1 MNYEQ
6 ALEYLYTQ
14 LPMFS
19 RIGVAA
25 YKKDINNTI
34 ELCAALNNPQHKFK
48 SIHIAGTNG
57 KGSTSHMIAAIMQ
70 QQGFKTGLYT
80 SPHIK
85 DFGERI
91 RINGEMINRQF
102 VINFT
107 EKTKNI
113 CSKIQPSFFELTVAM
128 AFDYFAEQQV
138 DIAIIETG
146 LGGRLDS
153 TNIISPILSIITN
166 IGFDHTNLLGNT
178 LEEIAFEKAG
188 IIKKNIPV
196 VIGQTNKET
205 LPIFKEKAMEK
216 NAPIFFAENLYEIE
230 KIGNDN
236 NALYCNSINKLTNQT
251 EFQALDLQGDYQLKN
266 LATVLTAVN
275 ILRTLEFDI
284 REQNKINALSS
295 VKKITG
301 LRGRW
306 DIVSINPTII
316 YDVAHNKD
324 GIESLLTQLNRDH
337 KNQQLHFV
345 IGFVND
351 KDLSNIISLFP
362 VQAKYYFTNAHNQ
375 RALPHYELKKIAAE
389 QNLAGESYDN
399 INDALKNAKINA
411 NENDVII
418 VCGSFFILSE
428 IEPF

>member
-1 MNYEQ
+1 
-6 ALEYLYTQ
+6 
-14 LPMFS
+14 
-19 RIGVAA
+19 
-25 YKKDINNTI
+25 
-34 ELCAALNNPQHKFK
+34 
-48 SIHIAGTNG
+48 
-57 KGSTSHMIAAIMQ
+57 
-70 QQGFKTGLYT
+70 
-80 SPHIK
+80 
-85 DFGERI
+85 
-91 RINGEMINRQF
+91 
-102 VINFT
+102 
-107 EKTKNI
+107 
-113 CSKIQPSFFELTVAM
+113 M

-188 IIKKNIPV
+188 IIKKNTPV
-196 VIGQTNKET
+196 VIGQTSKET
-205 LPIFKEKAMEK
+205 LPIFKEKAIEM
-216 NAPIFFAENLYEIE
+216 NAPIFFAENLYETE

-236 NALYCNSINKLTNQT
+236 NTLYCNSINKLTNQS
-251 EFQALDLQGDYQLKN
+251 EFQAIDLQGDYQLKN

-284 REQNKINALSS
+284 SEQNKINALSS

-306 DIVSINPTII
+306 DIVSMNPTII

-389 QNLAGESYDN
+389 QNLSGESYDN

>member
-1 MNYEQ
+1 MTYEQ

-284 REQNKINALSS
+284 SEQNKINALSS

-306 DIVSINPTII
+306 DIVSKNPTII

-362 VQAKYYFTNAHNQ
+362 LHAKYYFTNAHNQ

-389 QNLAGESYDN
+389 QNLSGESYDN

>member
-1 MNYEQ
+1 MTYEQ

-138 DIAIIETG
+138 DIARIETG

-188 IIKKNIPV
+188 IIKKNTPV
-196 VIGQTNKET
+196 VIGQTSKET
-205 LPIFKEKAMEK
+205 LPIFKEKAIEM
-216 NAPIFFAENLYEIE
+216 NAPIFFAENLYETE

-236 NALYCNSINKLTNQT
+236 NTLYCNSINKLTNQS
-251 EFQALDLQGDYQLKN
+251 EFQAIDLQGDYQLKN

-284 REQNKINALSS
+284 SEQNKINALSS

-306 DIVSINPTII
+306 DIVSMNPTII

-389 QNLAGESYDN
+389 QNLSGESYDN